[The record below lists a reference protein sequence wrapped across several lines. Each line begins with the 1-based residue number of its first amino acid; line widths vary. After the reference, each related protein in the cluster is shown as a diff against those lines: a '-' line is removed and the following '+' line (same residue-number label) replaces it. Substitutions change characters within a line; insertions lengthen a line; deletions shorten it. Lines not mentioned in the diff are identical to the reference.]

1 MSIASTSLRLQPTKC
16 EFCEFLFDFLV
27 IAWNKRRGW
36 WAEQKMLSPPP
47 PLQTARCAMKAFSR
61 RDHPRGEMHALFPG
75 QRILVTMFNGLSA
88 LPKQIVVNDMQ
99 SFLMHASTPSIH
111 PKNGIFMARRYP
123 LEMPLSFMPTF
134 LLLYQD
140 QRAIKSC
147 RCNYFSFS
155 ICISLP
161 SPFRDPDVQ
170 HFVTLVVPR
179 EEVDFFFHQ
188 ILENTIFSQMLT

>member
-1 MSIASTSLRLQPTKC
+1 
-16 EFCEFLFDFLV
+16 
-27 IAWNKRRGW
+27 
-36 WAEQKMLSPPP
+36 
-47 PLQTARCAMKAFSR
+47 MKAFSR